1 MSKILTDD
9 LVLKRLFEQGIGSV
23 HETDHDDKLDAIKE
37 YYEFSIT
44 EDWGN
49 PDIMF
54 YTETTTDGYE
64 VWVATDDDRNPSLT
78 DDVYYYDNDWLEK
91 MPAAMYDGANIYYQD
106 LEEED
111 YAFQEVVDEVYED
124 FYNEKMQEI
133 EEELINEGY
142 ERETS
147 NETKATA

>member
-9 LVLKRLFEQGIGSV
+9 LVLERLFEQGIGSV

-37 YYEFSIT
+37 HYEFSIT

-64 VWVATDDDRNPSLT
+64 VWVATDDDRSPSLT

-91 MPAAMYDGANIYYQD
+91 MPQAMYDGANIYYQD
-106 LEEED
+106 LNEED

-124 FYNEKMQEI
+124 FYSEKMQDI
-133 EEELINEGY
+133 EDELLNEGY

-147 NETKATA
+147 NETEATA

>member
-9 LVLKRLFEQGIGSV
+9 LVLKRLFEQGISGV
-23 HETDHDDKLDAIKE
+23 HETDHDDKLHAIKE
-37 YYEFSIT
+37 YYEFSIKKKKKH
-44 EDWGN
+44 

-91 MPAAMYDGANIYYQD
+91 MPQAMYDGANIYYQD
-106 LEEED
+106 LGEED

-147 NETKATA
+147 DETKATA